1 MSKKSFIL
9 MALVVNLTICLTLC
23 IVLFTDNDK
32 TNTNNK
38 TKAES
43 SMSQE
48 IKKDETPI
56 DNETTSD
63 YTIDAENTMEE
74 TSVTVETSTKVIE
87 SQVSTETQ
95 PHKYNKP
102 SGAATTGESSSNQET
117 TTPQQAAG
125 NTVNGTIAV
134 ISSSCNVRLSADV
147 GANVV
152 GTAKAGAT
160 YTIAPD
166 KCNSNWI
173 AIYLDAN
180 TIGYISSSYCTI
192 QQDY

>member
-23 IVLFTDNDK
+23 IVLLTDNDK

-63 YTIDAENTMEE
+63 YNMDSENIMEE
-74 TSVTVETSTKVIE
+74 TSVTKETSTKVIE

-95 PHKYNKP
+95 PYIYNKP
-102 SGAATTGESSSNQET
+102 SGAATTGKSSSNQET

-134 ISSSCNVRLSADV
+134 ISSSCNVRLSGDV

-192 QQDY
+192 Q

>member
-23 IVLFTDNDK
+23 IVLLTDNDK

-43 SMSQE
+43 SMSQG

-63 YTIDAENTMEE
+63 YNMDSENIMEE
-74 TSVTVETSTKVIE
+74 TSVTKETSTKVIE

-95 PHKYNKP
+95 PYIYKKP
-102 SGAATTGESSSNQET
+102 SGAATTGKSSSNQET

-160 YTIAPD
+160 YTIAPN

-192 QQDY
+192 Q

>member
-63 YTIDAENTMEE
+63 YNMDSENIMEE
-74 TSVTVETSTKVIE
+74 TSVTKETSTKVIE

-95 PHKYNKP
+95 PYIYNKP
-102 SGAATTGESSSNQET
+102 SGAATSGESSSNQET

-152 GTAKAGAT
+152 GTAKAGTT

-192 QQDY
+192 Q

>member
-23 IVLFTDNDK
+23 IVLLTDNDK

-63 YTIDAENTMEE
+63 YNMDVENITEE
-74 TSVTVETSTKVIE
+74 TSVTKETSTKVIE

-95 PHKYNKP
+95 PYIYNKP

-125 NTVNGTIAV
+125 NTVNGTMAV

-147 GANVV
+147 SANVV

-192 QQDY
+192 Q